1 MPPKTK
7 RPCRHSGC
15 AALTNDRSG
24 YCDQHREQHV
34 SDGWQRHTGGKSRQ
48 QRGYGRPWEI
58 RRARILMR
66 DNYACQEHRRM
77 KLAAVATHV
86 DHIKPKAHGGTDD
99 DDNLESLCAACHR
112 AKTATERL
120 RK

>member
-1 MPPKTK
+1 
-7 RPCRHSGC
+7 
-15 AALTNDRSG
+15 
-24 YCDQHREQHV
+24 
-34 SDGWQRHTGGKSRQ
+34 
-48 QRGYGRPWEI
+48 
-58 RRARILMR
+58 
-66 DNYACQEHRRM
+66 M